1 MPKNTTK
8 GRPGGTGRR
17 EPERRQDRSLRPV
30 QDIVGRIRH
39 DPTFDPARFTVGYE
53 ERFAGLRE
61 APLKEFVG
69 EGEIPWHRLWTVKA
83 GDLVVWDRKH
93 RIDLVFGSGDSA
105 APDLAAIARACAP
118 VVAPPPPA
126 PKRRGSAAAEPPAF
140 VVRPCFRFDAARN
153 AWLPLAASELAAVEL
168 ESLQVVTYNV
178 LFDLYMP
185 EKLYSER
192 RAAECRAL
200 LAAQDADI
208 IALQEVTPWFWAA
221 LLADPWVRARYCV
234 SDDPVAAGLV
244 PYGQALLSRWPLALE
259 VHTFSAQ
266 KRLLLGRLRLNGR
279 TAAVAAVHLTS
290 NYKMDA
296 EDRRAEQL
304 GVLADRLSRGDID
317 DAIALGDLNFGDGDE
332 NPQLAAAGLVDV
344 WQAVHP
350 HHPGFTFDPVANPL
364 AAIMS
369 KTGRASRLDRILVRS
384 PGQRLAPVDVALI
397 GARPFAPGSDGVGQY
412 VSDHFGLSGLLQVE
426 PATLTHATVAS
437 AAVHTSALMVM
448 PPESVWREIQSI
460 RAEHD
465 PAYARWMPHINLVY
479 GFVPEADFPAATAAI
494 ADVLK
499 NLPPIRV
506 RLAGVHR
513 FDHKGSSTV
522 WLAPTTSPPDLLKVL
537 QARLAACFP
546 GCTEQSSRGEFTPHL
561 TIAKLTG
568 HDSEIS
574 ALVDRFTLQLKSIE
588 FTVDAVHL
596 ISRRGGEPFAI
607 RSSVPLGN
615 PATATPVPA
624 DSSYAPAP
632 ADSSYA
638 PAPSDSS
645 YAPAPSDSSYAPAP
659 TDGSK
664 RPAAGRS
671 TQPAPAPGRSTQP
684 APAPAVPADRSAPPV
699 RTYDR
704 ALAPL
709 PAWGALPTPRHAAV
723 AAAFAR
729 ACAATLETD
738 DPCLHIVGSAR
749 LGVAAEDADLDL
761 VVASPAAHARD
772 ELFTGVCAR
781 LAVAAPLIAREVGA
795 ATPVLRCKY
804 MGVSI
809 DLQATAVSSA
819 ALAAMSPAGLAAL
832 DEPSRRAALG
842 VLDSDAL
849 ARRVA
854 DHLDI
859 AVFRD
864 LLRRVRTWARARQL
878 DTGAWGLLGGFTWAL
893 LTAWAACDGVDAGVP
908 AAPDALLDH
917 FFAVYAAWPSGRPV
931 AFGPPPPPSG
941 RRMVWPV
948 YTLTP
953 PPFNSA
959 RGLTR
964 STLAL
969 LQAELHRGVLLLP
982 GAGDAGFAALI
993 APVDASA
1000 SPRRVTLE
1008 ILADDEDAATE
1019 AIGWLDGQVL
1029 GWVLALEHAGA
1040 RVRPYPRGLRDPSGL
1055 HAELHLGVDGGSS
1068 ATIVGLC
1075 KEFGQTF
1082 EAWPTRPANVTLSAT
1097 LRSGAP

>member
-1 MPKNTTK
+1 MPKS
-8 GRPGGTGRR
+8 RDRR
-17 EPERRQDRSLRPV
+17 EPDRRQDRSLRPV

-53 ERFAGLRE
+53 ERFAGLRD
-61 APLKEFVG
+61 APLKEFLG

-83 GDLVVWDRKH
+83 GDLIVWDRKN
-93 RIDLVFGSGDSA
+93 RIDLMFGSGDSA
-105 APDLAAIARACAP
+105 AADLAAIARACAP
-118 VVAPPPPA
+118 VAAPPPPA
-126 PKRRGSAAAEPPAF
+126 PKRRNHSAADAEPAAF
-140 VVRPCFRFDAARN
+140 VARPCFRFDPARK
-153 AWLPLAASELAAVEL
+153 AWLPHTGALAEVHVEA
-168 ESLQVVTYNV
+168 LQVVTYNV

-208 IALQEVTPWFWAA
+208 VALQEVTPWFWAA
-221 LLADPWVRARYCV
+221 LLAEPWVRERYCV

-266 KRLLLGRLRLNGR
+266 KRLLLGRMKINGR
-279 TAAVAAVHLTS
+279 TTAVAAVHLTS

-296 EDRRAEQL
+296 EDRRSEQL
-304 GVLADRLSRGDID
+304 GVLSERLGRGDID

-332 NPQLAAAGLVDV
+332 NPQLAAADLVDV
-344 WQAVHP
+344 WQSVHP

-384 PGQRLAPVDVALI
+384 PGQRLAPIDVALI

-426 PATLTHATVAS
+426 PDSQAPTVVPSAS
-437 AAVHTSALMVM
+437 VHTSALIVM
-448 PPESVWREIQSI
+448 PPEPLWPAIQAI
-460 RAEHD
+460 RAVHD
-465 PAYARWMPHINLVY
+465 PSHDRWMPHINLVY
-479 GFVPEADFPAATAAI
+479 GFVPEADFPAATEAITAA
-494 ADVLK
+494 LRE
-499 NLPPIRV
+499 LPPIRV

-513 FDHKGSSTV
+513 FDHKGSTTV
-522 WLAPTTSPPDLLKVL
+522 WIAPTTSPPDLLQRL

-546 GCTEQSSRGEFTPHL
+546 GCTEQSSRGDFTPHL

-568 HDSEIS
+568 NAAEIS
-574 ALVDRFTLQLKSIE
+574 ALVDRFTLQLKAIE

-607 RSSVPLGN
+607 RSSVPLG
-615 PATATPVPA
+615 TATPAPVPK
-624 DSSYAPAP
+624 DI
-632 ADSSYA
+632 
-638 PAPSDSS
+638 
-645 YAPAPSDSSYAPAP
+645 
-659 TDGSK
+659 
-664 RPAAGRS
+664 
-671 TQPAPAPGRSTQP
+671 PAPAP
-684 APAPAVPADRSAPPV
+684 VAPPTRV
-699 RTYDR
+699 LTYQH
-704 ALAPL
+704 ALAAL
-709 PAWGALPTPRHAAV
+709 PRWGALPTPRHTAV
-723 AAAFAR
+723 ATAFAR
-729 ACAATLETD
+729 ACAATLGTEE
-738 DPCLHIVGSAR
+738 PCLHVVGSAR
-749 LGVAAEDADLDL
+749 LGVASEDADLDL

-772 ELFTGVCAR
+772 DLFTGVCAR
-781 LAVAAPLIAREVGA
+781 LAVEAPLIAREVGA

-809 DLQATAVSSA
+809 DLQATTVTGA
-819 ALAAMSPAGLAAL
+819 ALATMTPAGLAAL
-832 DEPSRRAALG
+832 DEASRRAALG
-842 VLDSDAL
+842 VIDSDAL

-854 DHLDI
+854 EHLDI

-864 LLRRVRTWARARQL
+864 LLRRVRAWARARQL
-878 DTGAWGLLGGFTWAL
+878 DVGSWGLLGGFTWAL
-893 LTAWAACDGVDAGVP
+893 LAAWAACDGADAGVP
-908 AAPDALLDH
+908 ATPDALLDH
-917 FFAVYAAWPSGRPV
+917 FFAVFAAWPTGRPV
-931 AFGPPPPPSG
+931 AFGPPPPSSG
-941 RRMVWPV
+941 RRVVWPI

-969 LQAELHRGVLLLP
+969 LQAELHRGQLLLP

-1000 SPRRVTLE
+1000 SPRRVVLE
-1008 ILADDEDAATE
+1008 IDADDPDAATE

-1040 RVRPYPRGLRDPSGL
+1040 RVRPYPRGLREPDGL
-1055 HAELHLGVDGGSS
+1055 HALLNLGVDGGSS
-1068 ATIVGLC
+1068 ATIASLC
-1075 KEFGQTF
+1075 REFEQTF
-1082 EAWPTRPANVTLSAT
+1082 LAWPTRPPDVTLTAK
-1097 LRSGAP
+1097 LVSGAS